1 MVISGFMGAAAK
13 VGFISGSVRTTLME
27 DMSIL
32 GPTLLFTVPRVLQT
46 VRTKIFDGFNA
57 LGGWKR
63 KLAYTAYYTKL
74 ENYKKYGIITH
85 LIYDKLIFKKIRAM
99 FGNKLK
105 TILCASA
112 PMPKEL
118 ADDFKVF

>member
-1 MVISGFMGAAAK
+1 M
-13 VGFISGSVRTTLME
+13 
-27 DMSIL
+27 
-32 GPTLLFTVPRVLQT
+32 
-46 VRTKIFDGFNA
+46 
-57 LGGWKR
+57 
-63 KLAYTAYYTKL
+63 AYTAYYTKL

-118 ADDFKVF
+118 ADDFKVFLSIPIIEGLGMTELSGSAFWDQLSVLITTI